1 MDYSYSP
8 QDVLRMLLDQA
19 ISHRKIKN
27 MLLSAAK
34 LSTQIITKS
43 GSDNTSMP
51 PFAPKTGMRL
61 SNPIPQ
67 ILANAAELSKQITKP
82 GSNNVSMLAFT
93 PKSGMRLSNPIPQ
106 ILANAAELSK
116 QITKPGSNNVS
127 ILAFTPKPGMGLSN
141 PIPQILANAAKL
153 SNQIIIKPGS
163 DNSSILSRILPS
175 RYGVAT
181 NVEQKISTDMIRQI
195 LSNAASLTNKIK
207 TVVPKP
213 IVIPQKFTVDLIKN
227 ILTNSAKLTSEL
239 INRGAYAKLPI
250 LAKQQLPYTNTRY
263 GPVDDIGNKSEIEN
277 EPQVSIGDKFKSAI
291 LDQLK
296 AFQSDEREDQ
306 YEINYSADRVKNPS
320 TAEDTV
326 NYSSSEGSFV
336 YTADGK
342 RQKNGAIDDSFDWKT
357 LPASKPGEPTATAAN
372 NVNQSTTDNSKTTVG
387 PAPPPAPAPGPAPAP
402 EADPAPVTDD
412 SNTITEILKASSQ
425 LINLITEEHD
435 VIQDIL
441 KNSSQLVQ
449 QITSEPI

>member
-34 LSTQIITKS
+34 LSNQIIIKP
-43 GSDNTSMP
+43 GSDNTSIP
-51 PFAPKTGMRL
+51 AFAPKPGMRL

-67 ILANAAELSKQITKP
+67 ILATAAELSKQIITKP
-82 GSNNVSMLAFT
+82 GSNNTSK
-93 PKSGMRLSNPIPQ
+93 PGMGLSNPIPQ
-106 ILANAAELSK
+106 ILASAAGLSN
-116 QITKPGSNNVS
+116 QIIKPGSNNAS
-127 ILAFTPKPGMGLSN
+127 MLAFAPKPGMGLDN

-163 DNSSILSRILPS
+163 DNASILSRILPS

-181 NVEQKISTDMIRQI
+181 NAEQKISTDMIRQI

-239 INRGAYAKLPI
+239 INRSAYAKLPI

-263 GPVDDIGNKSEIEN
+263 GPADDKSEIENKN

-336 YTADGK
+336 YTDDGK
-342 RQKNGAIDDSFDWKT
+342 RQKNGAIDASFDWKT
-357 LPASKPGEPTATAAN
+357 LPAS
-372 NVNQSTTDNSKTTVG
+372 S
-387 PAPPPAPAPGPAPAP
+387 PPPAPAPAPAPAASVVQPQAPAPAP
-402 EADPAPVTDD
+402 APAPAASVVQPPAPAPAPAPVTDD

>member
-1 MDYSYSP
+1 
-8 QDVLRMLLDQA
+8 MLLDQA

-67 ILANAAELSKQITKP
+67 ILANAAELSKQIITKP

-357 LPASKPGEPTATAAN
+357 LPAPSPTPDPAASVAQPRATN
-372 NVNQSTTDNSKTTVG
+372 KVTQTTTNTNTDVG
-387 PAPPPAPAPGPAPAP
+387 PAPPPAPAP
-402 EADPAPVTDD
+402 EADPAAVTDD